1 MTCRGGIR
9 ASNLGEGAAL
19 ANSDEVTE
27 GNVTES
33 GGDVGAE
40 VLVAL
45 LETLVLRDEVEV
57 VTADD
62 ACAVISCQLNTRQ
75 VKVQEAAD
83 KSANFARSSPGYS
96 TTRNKK
102 MSNQ

>member
-1 MTCRGGIR
+1 MSKPSSVRWNTVHSC
-9 ASNLGEGAAL
+9 SNLGEGAAL
-19 ANSDEVTE
+19 TNSDEVTE

-33 GGDVGAE
+33 GGNVGAE

-62 ACAVISCQLNTRQ
+62 ACADIQT
-75 VKVQEAAD
+75 
-83 KSANFARSSPGYS
+83 
-96 TTRNKK
+96 
-102 MSNQ
+102 